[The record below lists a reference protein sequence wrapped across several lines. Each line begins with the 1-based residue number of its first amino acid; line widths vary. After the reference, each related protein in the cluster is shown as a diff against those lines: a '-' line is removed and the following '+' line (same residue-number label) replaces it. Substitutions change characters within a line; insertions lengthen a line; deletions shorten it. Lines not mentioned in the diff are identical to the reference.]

1 MEDRLRSHTG
11 KIFKRTVILSL
22 IILLAGTVIVALCRR
37 PIEADGVLFYHGE
50 ARQARFVLK
59 VRNLDRVY
67 PHRFSGSL
75 ELYTKDESV
84 LDIPL
89 RRVPVFFHPG
99 QLSWST
105 FSVYIPEVNHFEAA
119 NLYFDESFR
128 DFVFSVTDT
137 CLFYSSDDFY
147 EQAARISSGSLPS
160 LSEVKPE

>member
-1 MEDRLRSHTG
+1 MAARLTLHTG
-11 KIFKRTVILSL
+11 KIFKRIVILSL
-22 IILLAGTVIVALCRR
+22 VILLVGTVIAALYRR
-37 PIEADGVLFYHGE
+37 PIEADGVLLYHGE
-50 ARQARFVLK
+50 AREARLVLK
-59 VRNLDRVY
+59 VRNLDRIY

-75 ELYTKDESV
+75 ELYAEDESV

-99 QLSWST
+99 ETSWSS
-105 FSVYIPEVNHFEAA
+105 FPIYIPEVNQFEPTI
-119 NLYFDESFR
+119 LYFDESFQ